1 MFSRVLIESLLN
13 LEDEVR
19 IIVTDILSLV
29 LPMLLQQPDMNKTL
43 SSLLRNLQ
51 KNLKQSD
58 EIESSAI
65 SVFALISKI
74 IDSVP
79 DLAQLSFQFDT
90 RIICPFNFHQ
100 IVNVRYSYLQIV
112 NKCLTS

>member
-29 LPMLLQQPDMNKTL
+29 LPMLLQQPDMDKTL

-51 KNLKQSD
+51 
-58 EIESSAI
+58 
-65 SVFALISKI
+65 
-74 IDSVP
+74 
-79 DLAQLSFQFDT
+79 
-90 RIICPFNFHQ
+90 
-100 IVNVRYSYLQIV
+100 
-112 NKCLTS
+112 